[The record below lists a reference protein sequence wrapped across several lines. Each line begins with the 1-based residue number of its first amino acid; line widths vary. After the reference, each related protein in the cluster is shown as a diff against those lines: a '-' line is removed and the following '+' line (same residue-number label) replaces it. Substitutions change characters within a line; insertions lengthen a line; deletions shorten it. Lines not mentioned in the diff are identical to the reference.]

1 MYIATTV
8 TALMTLGQAVG
19 GADPAGSTASAAQID
34 SIWDF
39 MVKGGPMMIP
49 IVFCSLVALTVVIER
64 LVSLRRAK
72 VLPPPFVRGLKEV
85 FKESG
90 GDKSKALD
98 YCALHA
104 NPLANVFA
112 AGIKRLGGPL
122 KLLEKRVQEA
132 GEREVQRLRKY
143 LRLLSVIASI
153 APLMGLLGTIFGMIR
168 AFQTVATSAGSLGKA
183 ELLATGIYEAMITT
197 AAGLLV
203 AIPVLI
209 SYHWISAK
217 IDHLVSEMD
226 ALTVEFVEHYAESS
240 PPPTDQETQAVA
252 SEPPEEQHE
261 GGDGRIGTT
270 AVTALTP
277 LTD

>member
-19 GADPAGSTASAAQID
+19 GADPVGATGSAAKIE

-72 VLPPPFVRGLKEV
+72 VLPPPFVRGLKQVLE
-85 FKESG
+85 ESE
-90 GDKSKALD
+90 GDKRKALD
-98 YCALHA
+98 YCALHT
-104 NPLANVFA
+104 NPLANVFV

-122 KLLEKRVQEA
+122 QLLEKRVQEA

-153 APLMGLLGTIFGMIR
+153 TPLMGLLGTIFGMIR
-168 AFQTVATSAGSLGKA
+168 AFQTVATSAETLGKA

-217 IDHLVSEMD
+217 IDHLVTEMD
-226 ALTVEFVEHYAESS
+226 ALTVEFVEQYAES
-240 PPPTDQETQAVA
+240 PPPPRDQETQAVA
-252 SEPPEEQHE
+252 SEPPEEPQE
-261 GGDGRIGTT
+261 SGDGRMATP
-270 AVTALTP
+270 AVTA
-277 LTD
+277 